1 MAFKLPQNGVV
12 ALWETETRH
21 QPLRRPP
28 SGSMTD
34 QLSEFAQKI
43 DLAKLSIAALIEAF
57 VRAME
62 QALAHGTSG
71 LFLGGP

>member
-1 MAFKLPQNGVV
+1 
-12 ALWETETRH
+12 
-21 QPLRRPP
+21 
-28 SGSMTD
+28 MTD